1 MAEDP
6 DDRSLRER
14 ADALQARMEK
24 LEEEAS
30 AGTRA
35 SRQRGAI
42 GKAWDNF
49 LSVLGPIGSLLGW
62 IVGRIGAWLG
72 WVFLD
77 KSDDG
82 VKFSFRRALINLTIS
97 VIAVFGLHVTFKA
110 IYFYSTYFEETVY
123 VTGKQEIE
131 TGELYQFGGCTSLP
145 CSTDS
150 DNGKFYLVES
160 SLYFPV
166 MFYPEE
172 DVFANI
178 PQQNGACKVEGYGI
192 YFRTLRWLYKSAQLY
207 QHVVDVSCRPYT
219 EEEIR
224 RAVEGGQ
231 IVDAASPGKPAE
243 AEASETG
250 EPEPSPPADGQP
262 PQ

>member
-1 MAEDP
+1 MSRSKDAITPEARAKQLQDQVRNAEQESHSDAREA
-6 DDRSLRER
+6 RSR
-14 ADALQARMEK
+14 
-24 LEEEAS
+24 
-30 AGTRA
+30 
-35 SRQRGAI
+35 
-42 GKAWDNF
+42 
-49 LSVLGPIGSLLGW
+49 
-62 IVGRIGAWLG
+62 GRIGNLWYKLKKILGPFGWLIGRVGG
-72 WVFLD
+72 WIRWLFLQPPD
-77 KSDDG
+77 EHGKRS
-82 VKFSFRRALINLTIS
+82 FSLKRTVLNLAISLIALIG
-97 VIAVFGLHVTFKA
+97 VHVAFKA
-110 IYFYSTYFEETVY
+110 IYYYSTYFEETVY
-123 VTGKQEIE
+123 VTGKQEVE

-145 CSTDS
+145 CSTNT

-178 PQQNGACKVEGYGI
+178 PQQNGACRVEGYGI

-231 IVDAASPGKPAE
+231 IVDDTAPDRNTGKSPTE
-243 AEASETG
+243 
-250 EPEPSPPADGQP
+250 
-262 PQ
+262 

>member
-1 MAEDP
+1 MAEEK

-14 ADALQARMEK
+14 AEDLQARMEK
-24 LEEEAS
+24 LEAEAS
-30 AGTRA
+30 ADTRTA
-35 SRQRGAI
+35 RQRGAI
-42 GKAWDNF
+42 GKAWQKF
-49 LSVLGPIGSLLGW
+49 LSALGPFGTLIGW
-62 IVGRIGAWLG
+62 IFGLIGKWLS
-72 WVFLD
+72 WVFLARI
-77 KSDDG
+77 DDG
-82 VKFSFRRALINLTIS
+82 AKFSFRRALINLTIS
-97 VIAVFGLHVTFKA
+97 AIALVGVHATFKA
-110 IYFYSTYFEETVY
+110 IYYYSTYFEETVY

-231 IVDAASPGKPAE
+231 IVDATEEPA
-243 AEASETG
+243 AENEVT
-250 EPEPSPPADGQP
+250 EP
-262 PQ
+262 